1 MLGALTEKMQELFSK
16 LRGRRTLTEENIA
29 EGVSEVRL
37 ALLEADVNY
46 SVAKTLVKR
55 LKDKVL
61 GDEVI
66 KSVSPGQQFIKIV
79 HDELVALMGGKEA
92 LLRSQAINRPLS

>member
-1 MLGALTEKMQELFSK
+1 MFFPSWQA
-16 LRGRRTLTEENIA
+16 RRSLTEENISEA
-29 EGVSEVRL
+29 VNEVRL

-55 LKDKVL
+55 IKEKGF

-66 KSVSPGQQFIKIV
+66 KSVTPGQQFIKIV
-79 HDELVALMGGKEA
+79 MMNWL
-92 LLRSQAINRPLS
+92 P